1 LLKFLVVQESVILI
15 LFLQVIT

>member
-1 LLKFLVVQESVILI
+1 LI